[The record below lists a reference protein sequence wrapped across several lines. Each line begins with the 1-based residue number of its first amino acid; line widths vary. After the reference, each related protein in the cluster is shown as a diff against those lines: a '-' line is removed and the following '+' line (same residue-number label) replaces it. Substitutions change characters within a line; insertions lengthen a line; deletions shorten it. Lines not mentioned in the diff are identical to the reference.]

1 MSGSFWNPGDQILVW
16 ALNVVLQA
24 GLVAALATLIGVAL
38 RRSSAARYWL
48 LCSALLVV
56 MTCPVLTAVVQSS
69 GLSLISV
76 DMIGVRPQTE
86 EVQPEEV
93 SVAPRR
99 DESRQNQISDVSVVP
114 PIALTEIEDSA
125 FEPPDSQVPYVGTES
140 AESTSVV
147 QASELASMLITPPSP
162 SALGRVL
169 HAIGPPLVAVWALV
183 AAVLLT
189 RLFIQWHRLSL
200 LLQSAKLNSDEA
212 FANTFQAACTDL
224 GIRPNRVPTLVLSSD
239 VSGPIAAGIRSP
251 KVVLPASFVRQ
262 INSEQLRDILIH
274 EVAHIVRGDQLV
286 VLLQNIMGAVF
297 WMHPLVRLLNRQL
310 AKAREEVC
318 DNYVLAATDAPSYSR
333 TLLTLAQLLNSP
345 RPVPGAVGLF
355 TSRWKLEHRVAGL
368 LDQRRN
374 RVTRLSRSAF
384 ALISVLSL
392 LLAMIAAVATM
403 SLASALPNDEVK
415 TAAEQKPDEVVA
427 SEPVASDAVV
437 VVRGTVLK
445 PDGSP
450 AAGATVRSAAIVFA
464 SMKTLL
470 PAGFK
475 PAMTTVKAEQDGRF
489 EIAVHR
495 HPFGDFDP
503 KGTMFDKLWMETPVA
518 ASLDGFGGDCIRYRE
533 IDQPDNVV
541 LTLVEDMPL
550 HGRVVDL
557 EGQPIAGVPVA
568 IGGLAR
574 TTSGDLSNWL
584 NAITAGEDAQN
595 AYRHISHSMDPEL
608 LGVPEYVTTDSNG
621 EFVVHGIGRERM
633 VTLQFVGDKI
643 ALQTVSA
650 VTREM
655 PSTKRTLFGSATEQ
669 VFGSTFVFSASPS
682 QPVEGIV
689 VDAETQQPLAGVAVE
704 GTRFAGSMLTGRENI
719 KTITDTNGRFR
730 LVGFPKAQPNAERTR
745 RYNYIM
751 LRPNDD
757 QPYLMRNVQVPVGE
771 GLDTIEMTAELH
783 RGIWIKG
790 RVTNKATGEPVQAV
804 RLHYLPYRTNPF
816 AQATPEFDENGNV
829 DGDQTRYQTN
839 ENGEY
844 RLVGLP
850 GPAVVGAES
859 FAFPFRYGVGFDA
872 LNVPTE
878 RDAAWQTFF
887 RNPVFPTAKWPN
899 AVLPIDPPK
908 DAESITLD
916 FQLDPGNSIEVR
928 VVDESDML
936 VVGAELRG
944 LTSRNRGAEITE
956 AKSYLATHLAP
967 GEDRTMIV
975 HHKEKG
981 FGQVTRIGEDQIS
994 EGKMQIRL
1002 QPCVTV
1008 TGRLTDEGKPLTGI
1022 SIEPRILPDGD
1033 FSESLPGFTTDL
1045 QGVFTG
1051 TLLPGCQYK
1060 LFGAG
1065 GALGYGAI
1073 VADDLTV
1080 APGQKIDLGTLTLSK
1095 DGKFVKAIAQPRDE
1109 TTQPVSAAPEKTTA
1123 TNTVNAGLPTNPNHF
1138 VYNGR
1143 VVNSIGN
1150 PIADASIQVVDSGY
1164 RSDSRA
1170 TNVSHPH
1177 HRPLADIR
1185 TDSDG
1190 LFRVEFD
1197 DAWTRFVRES
1207 RTRPTQSASEGG
1219 PGTMIIASADGHA
1232 TEWIS
1237 TFDADPNAQLKLT
1250 LRDDTEPIRGRIVDL
1265 EGRAIADVTAT
1276 LVTLWAAEDGA
1287 IDRWLSDLPDLQK
1300 KGLLPSTSAE
1310 EKMRDSFRSEAG
1322 KFPVYSHVIA
1332 GTPGLPTSVTT
1343 NADGRFEFPDVGINR
1358 MIVLKLEGQTIATE
1372 NIAVVTSDIQPV
1384 QARSIGYRGPAGH
1397 THYGRDFTH
1406 AATPGITA
1414 IGRIFDEQSSAPI
1427 AAQLTVMQERDHDI
1441 GLAIDQVWTTDADG
1455 RYRISGLAKMDGL
1468 SLHVIP
1474 NLDQPYFAEQLSM
1487 SGGNGLGP
1495 IQLDVPMR
1503 RGVAIRGTLTDKQT
1517 GEPIPEAS
1525 LDYFPLRTNTAAA
1538 EYRRYQGSTIRL
1550 SPMKNRFITDTNGNF
1565 SLVGVPG
1572 QGIVAARINDPRY
1585 LQGVSNDDLSPFT
1598 TGTRLNTYDYCD
1610 VLIYNV
1616 LAVANLST
1624 AEAPMRIELQGD
1636 RGNSLQFEIFDS
1648 AGNPLTG
1655 YTINRHPD
1663 RKAKENRST
1672 VYGFVEGRTRT
1683 VYFHH
1688 RNKNLG
1694 RAVTITGVPESSE
1707 SRRVVM
1713 EPTVTVTGR
1722 LVMDDGTPLADAA
1735 VSVHEEAIAGPE
1747 SAPNETP
1754 VSIELAKNSD
1764 SDGQFTV
1771 QNLIVGA
1778 QYSLHIGTRR
1788 NYRITDSMMIE
1799 NSQPIDL
1806 GTLKLKNDKF
1816 VAVEE

>member
-1 MSGSFWNPGDQILVW
+1 MSDSLWIPSDQILVW

-24 GLVAALATLIGVAL
+24 GLVAASATLIGLAL

-48 LCSALLVV
+48 LCSALMVV
-56 MTCPVLTAVVQSS
+56 MACPMLIAVVQSS

-76 DMIGVRPQTE
+76 DMIAATPQIK

-93 SVAPRR
+93 SIAPRR
-99 DESRQNQISDVSVVP
+99 DELGQNQTTDVSVVP
-114 PIALTEIEDSA
+114 PMVPTDIDTTA
-125 FEPPDSQVPYVGTES
+125 FEWPDSQVPNSATES
-140 AESTSVV
+140 AGSAAIVPVSAP
-147 QASELASMLITPPSP
+147 ASPPSP
-162 SALGRVL
+162 SSLGRVL
-169 HAIGPPLVAVWALV
+169 HAIGPPLVAVWAIV
-183 AAVLLT
+183 AGVLLM

-200 LLQSAKLNSDEA
+200 LLRSAKLKTDEA
-212 FANTFQAACTDL
+212 FANTFQAACTAL
-224 GIRPNRVPTLVLSSD
+224 GIRPKRVPTLVLSSD

-251 KVVLPASFVRQ
+251 KVVLPTAFVRQ

-286 VLLQNIMGAVF
+286 VLLQNIVEAVF

-333 TLLTLAQLLNSP
+333 TLLTLAQLLSSP
-345 RPVPGAVGLF
+345 RQVPGAVGLF

-384 ALISVLSL
+384 ALIGVLSL
-392 LLAMIAAVATM
+392 VLAMTAAIATM
-403 SLASALPNDEVK
+403 SLATASPNDEAK
-415 TAAEQKPDEVVA
+415 TTAEQNPDEVVA
-427 SEPVASDAVV
+427 SEPVASEPVV
-437 VVRGTVLK
+437 VVRGIVLK

-464 SMKTLL
+464 SLKTLL

-475 PAMTTVKAEQDGRF
+475 PAMTIVKAEQDGRF
-489 EIAVHR
+489 EIVVHK
-495 HPFGDFDP
+495 HPFGDFDL

-541 LTLVEDMPL
+541 LKLVEDMPL

-557 EGQPIAGVPVA
+557 EGEPIAGVPVA
-568 IGGLAR
+568 IGGLSR
-574 TTSGDLSNWL
+574 TTTGDLSNWL
-584 NAITAGEDAQN
+584 NAITAGEDAQT

-608 LGVPEYVTTDSNG
+608 LGVPGNVTTDANG
-621 EFVVHGIGRERM
+621 ELVVHGIGRERM
-633 VTLQFVGDKI
+633 VTLQFVGDNV

-650 VTREM
+650 VTRKM
-655 PSTKRTLFGSATEQ
+655 QSMKRTLFDSETEQ
-669 VFGSTFVFSASPS
+669 VLGATFVFSASPS

-689 VDAETQQPLAGVAVE
+689 VDGETQQPLAGVAVE

-719 KTITDTNGRFR
+719 KTITDANGRFR
-730 LVGFPKAQPNAERTR
+730 LVGFPKAQPNAKQYRQ
-745 RYNYIM
+745 YNHIM

-771 GLDTIEMTAELH
+771 GLDTIDMTAELH

-816 AQATPEFDENGNV
+816 AQATPEFDKDGNV

-859 FAFPFRYGVGFDA
+859 VAFPFRYGVGFDA

-878 RDAAWQTFF
+878 RHAAWQTFF

-899 AVLPIDPPK
+899 SVLPIDPPK

-916 FQLDPGNSIEVR
+916 FQLDPGTSIEVR
-928 VVDESDML
+928 VIDESDMF

-956 AKSYLATHLAP
+956 AKTYLATHLAP

-981 FGQVTRIGEDQIS
+981 IGQVTRIGDDQIS
-994 EGKMQIRL
+994 EGNMQIRL

-1008 TGRLTDEGKPLTGI
+1008 TGRLTDEGKPLSGI

-1060 LFGAG
+1060 LFAEGSR
-1065 GALGYGAI
+1065 LSYGA
-1073 VADDLTV
+1073 VLANDLAV
-1080 APGQKIDLGTLTLSK
+1080 EPGQNIDLGTLTLTK
-1095 DGKFVKAIAQPRDE
+1095 EGKFVKAVVQPGDE
-1109 TTQPVSAAPEKTTA
+1109 TTQPVSAAPEKRTTTINVTKTA
-1123 TNTVNAGLPTNPNHF
+1123 VPANPNHF
-1138 VYNGR
+1138 AYNGQ
-1143 VVNSIGN
+1143 VVNSTGK
-1150 PIADASIQVVDSGY
+1150 PIADASVQVVYSGY
-1164 RSDSRA
+1164 RSDNQA
-1170 TNVSHPH
+1170 TNCSYPYHSS
-1177 HRPLADIR
+1177 LADVR

-1190 LFRVEFD
+1190 LFRVEFN
-1197 DAWTRFVRES
+1197 DAWTRAVRDS
-1207 RTRPTQSASEGG
+1207 GSRPTHSPSGGG
-1219 PGTMIIASADGHA
+1219 PGTTIVASANEYA
-1232 TEWIS
+1232 VEWIS
-1237 TFDADPNAQLKLT
+1237 TFDADPNVPLKLT

-1265 EGRAIADVTAT
+1265 EDRGIADVTAT
-1276 LVTLWAAEDGA
+1276 LVTLWAAEDGG
-1287 IDRWLSDLPDLQK
+1287 IDEWLSELPDLRK

-1310 EKMRDSFRSEAG
+1310 DKMRDSFRSDAG

-1332 GTPGLPTSVTT
+1332 GTPGLPISVKT

-1358 MIVLKLEGQTIATE
+1358 MIVLKLEGPTISTE

-1384 QARSIGYRGPAGH
+1384 QARSIGYRGPVGH

-1414 IGRIFDEQSSAPI
+1414 IGRIFDEQSNAPI
-1427 AAQLTVMQERDHDI
+1427 AAQLTVMQERDNHI

-1474 NLDQPYFAEQLSM
+1474 NLDQPYFAEQLTM

-1503 RGVAIRGTLTDKQT
+1503 RGVAIRGRLTDKQT

-1525 LDYFPLRTNTAAA
+1525 LDYFPMRTNTAAA
-1538 EYRRYQGSTIRL
+1538 EYRRYQGDETRI
-1550 SPMKNRFITDTNGNF
+1550 SPTNQRFITDANGNF

-1572 QGIVAARINDPRY
+1572 LGIIAARINDPRY

-1598 TGTRLNTYDYCD
+1598 TGTRLNTYDHCETRMYG
-1610 VLIYNV
+1610 V
-1616 LAVANLST
+1616 LAVANLV
-1624 AEAPMRIELQGD
+1624 AADAPTQIDLQGD

-1655 YTINRHPD
+1655 CTINGRPD
-1663 RKAKENRST
+1663 RDAKENRST
-1672 VYGFVEGRTRT
+1672 VYGFIEGRTRT
-1683 VYFHH
+1683 VYFYHPS
-1688 RNKNLG
+1688 KNLG

-1722 LVMDDGTPLADAA
+1722 LVIEDGTPLADAA
-1735 VSVHEEAIAGPE
+1735 VSVHQEAIAGPE
-1747 SAPNETP
+1747 SAPNETL
-1754 VSIELAKNSD
+1754 VLIRSVKNSD
-1764 SDGQFTV
+1764 SDGRFTV
-1771 QNLIVGA
+1771 QDLIVDA
-1778 QYSLHIGTRR
+1778 QYSLLIDARL
-1788 NYRITDSMMIE
+1788 NYPITKSMMIE
-1799 NSQPIDL
+1799 NSRPIDL
-1806 GTLKLKNDKF
+1806 GTLKLKDDKF
-1816 VAVEE
+1816 VAAEE